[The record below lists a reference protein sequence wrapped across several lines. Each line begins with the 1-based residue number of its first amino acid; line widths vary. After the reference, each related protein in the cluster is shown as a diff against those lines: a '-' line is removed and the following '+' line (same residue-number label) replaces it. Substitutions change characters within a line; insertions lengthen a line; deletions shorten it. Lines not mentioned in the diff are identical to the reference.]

1 MAESMRP
8 TTGWRPGMPGMPG
21 MPGSGSKLP
30 PGPAGRPSMPI
41 SGDGGPSTGRPMV
54 TVATYPEYVSAQ
66 QAVDFLSDNNFPVE
80 RSAIIGT
87 NLALVETVLGRMTT
101 GRSALAGAASGA
113 WFGLF
118 IGLLFGIFNIA
129 NWLWVVITAV
139 VIGAIW
145 GAIFG
150 AIAHAMTGG
159 RRDFSSAASLRAG
172 EYAVTV
178 DQDFAEHAQ
187 QQLGRMHRPPEAGQP
202 TQPEQPAPTGQPGR

>member
-41 SGDGGPSTGRPMV
+41 SGDGGPSAGRPMV
-54 TVATYPEYVSAQ
+54 TVATYPEYAAAQ
-66 QAVDFLSDNNFPVE
+66 QAVDFLSDSNFPVE

-101 GRSALAGAASGA
+101 GRSALAGAATGA

-118 IGLLFGIFNIA
+118 IGLLFGIFTIA

-139 VIGAIW
+139 IIGAVW

-172 EYAVTV
+172 EYAVTI
-178 DQDFAEHAQ
+178 DRDFADEAQ
-187 QQLGRMHRPPEAGQP
+187 QRLEGMQQAPTAGQP
-202 TQPEQPAPTGQPGR
+202 AQAGQPGQPER